1 MWELCHAGFPGR
13 HFVYHTGAV
22 FRNARVEKFEEISG
36 SLQSLADFVRWG
48 ASVFNR
54 AQLHFGHGTSNAVD
68 EALNL
73 VLHGVQLD
81 HDIPPWLLDTRLT
94 DAEKRAVYDLLR
106 RRVEERKPYA
116 YITHQ
121 ARFAGLDF
129 YVDERVLVPRSPIA
143 ELIEKGFEPWIEAE
157 HVQRVLD
164 LCTGSGCIAI
174 ACAHAFPEAQVDAT
188 DISAQAL
195 EVASINVERLHV
207 KHRVKLQHADVF
219 QGLPAARYDIIV
231 SNPPYVD
238 AEDMATL
245 PDEHKQEPALG
256 LAAGADG
263 LDIVRRI
270 LAGAPQYLAPDG
282 ILVVE
287 VGNSRWA
294 LEQEFPDVPFTWLE
308 FERGQAEVFL
318 LHAAELSELRKTPQR
333 VQRVR

>member
-1 MWELCHAGFPGR
+1 MES
-13 HFVYHTGAV
+13 Y
-22 FRNARVEKFEEISG
+22 EEISTR
-36 SLQSLADFVRWG
+36 LHTLADFVRWG
-48 ASVFNR
+48 ASAFNR

-81 HDIPPWLLDTRLT
+81 HEIPPWLLETRL
-94 DAEKRAVYDLLR
+94 AEMEKRAVYELLR
-106 RRVEERKPYA
+106 RRLEERKPYA
-116 YITHQ
+116 YITKH

-143 ELIEKGFEPWIEAE
+143 ELIEKGFEPWIDTERVA
-157 HVQRVLD
+157 RVLD

-174 ACAHAFPEAQVDAT
+174 ACAHVFPEAQVDAT
-188 DISAQAL
+188 DISSEAL
-195 EVASINVERLHV
+195 EVARINVEQLGV
-207 KHRVKLQHADVF
+207 KKRVVLRKLDVF
-219 QGLPAARYDIIV
+219 DGLPPARYDIIV

-238 AEDMATL
+238 AEDMRNL
-245 PDEHKQEPALG
+245 PDEHQQEPALG

-270 LAGAPQYLAPDG
+270 LAGAPDYLAADG

-294 LEQEFPDVPFTWLE
+294 LEQGFPQTPFTWLE
-308 FERGQAEVFL
+308 FERSQAEVFL
-318 LHAAELSELRKTPQR
+318 LTAEQAAAMQKTDKR
-333 VQRVR
+333 AQRVR

>member
-1 MWELCHAGFPGR
+1 MES
-13 HFVYHTGAV
+13 Y
-22 FRNARVEKFEEISG
+22 EEISAR
-36 SLQSLADFVRWG
+36 LHTLADFVRWG
-48 ASVFNR
+48 ASAFNR

-81 HDIPPWLLDTRLT
+81 HEIPPWLLETRLT
-94 DAEKRAVYDLLR
+94 EMEKRAVYELLR
-106 RRVEERKPYA
+106 RRLEERKPYA
-116 YITHQ
+116 YITKH

-143 ELIEKGFEPWIEAE
+143 ELIEKGFEPWIDTGRVA
-157 HVQRVLD
+157 RVLD

-174 ACAHAFPEAQVDAT
+174 ACAHVFPQAQVDAT
-188 DISAQAL
+188 DISSDAL
-195 EVASINVERLHV
+195 EVARINVAQLDVKERVAL
-207 KHRVKLQHADVF
+207 RKLDVF
-219 QGLPAARYDIIV
+219 DGLPPARYDIIV

-238 AEDMATL
+238 AEDMRHL
-245 PDEHKQEPALG
+245 PNEHQQEPALG

-270 LAGAPQYLAPDG
+270 LAGAPDYLAADG

-294 LEQEFPDVPFTWLE
+294 LEQEFPQAPFTWLE
-308 FERGQAEVFL
+308 FERGQAEVL
-318 LHAAELSELRKTPQR
+318 LLTTEQTAAMQKSIKRA
-333 VQRVR
+333 QRVR

>member
-1 MWELCHAGFPGR
+1 MER
-13 HFVYHTGAV
+13 
-22 FRNARVEKFEEISG
+22 FEDISAC
-36 SLQSLADFVRWG
+36 LDTPKDFVRWG
-48 ASVFNR
+48 ASAFNR
-54 AQLHFGHGTSNAVD
+54 AKLHFEHGTSNAVD

-73 VLHGVQLD
+73 VLHGLSLG
-81 HDIPPWLLDTRLT
+81 HDIPPWLLDGRLT
-94 DAEKRAVYDLLR
+94 EAEKRAVYDLLR

-116 YITHQ
+116 YITHS

-143 ELIEKGFEPWIEAE
+143 ELVESAFEPWVEAE
-157 HVQRVLD
+157 RVTRVLD

-174 ACAHAFPEAQVDAT
+174 ACAYAFGDAAVDAT
-188 DISAQAL
+188 DLSPDAL
-195 EVASINVERLHV
+195 AVARMNVERLHV
-207 KHRVKLQHADVF
+207 ADRVLLHKADVF
-219 QGLPAARYDIIV
+219 EGLPEAPYDIIV

-245 PDEHKQEPALG
+245 PDEHKHEPKLG
-256 LAAGADG
+256 LAAGSDG

-270 LAGAPQYLAPDG
+270 LTDAPRYLAQDG

-294 LEQEFPDVPFTWLE
+294 LEQAYPDLPFTWLE

-318 LHAAELSELRKTPQR
+318 LRADQLATARPEKKAA
-333 VQRVR
+333 RVR